1 MTIIR
6 ACRAARVLLQPETCG
21 LALLLAA
28 ALLPAAAAAQTWTVG
43 MTAGRQPLE
52 AISVPAQQA
61 GAPRILVLG
70 GLSGDR
76 ASSTAVDLAY
86 EAYVNSANNHL
97 DVSFLARANP
107 EAEPLTFPP
116 VAPAYGGDP
125 TAWSLWQFLTS
136 HAPDAVFIVGGD
148 EFGLGPALAE
158 GLPGL
163 GPVPYLTL
171 DYENEVIAAIDG
183 PRFYPPSP
191 AHETLQARL
200 ARSTERVAAGLAASY
215 GQSLGPLTYIPGM
228 ALIGRLRLGQVS
240 EVEAIVA
247 TQLDSIAGMDIDNS
261 LAIAGHLL
269 LAELA
274 ERTGNASYLSL
285 ARRAADLGFDA
296 VGNPREAMPFHG
308 EYSDAFFMATPLLAK
323 VGKLT
328 GEARYFD
335 LAQRHVDFLAARLLR
350 PDGLYNHW
358 PRAEAA
364 WGRGNAFVL
373 LGLALALSDI
383 PASHPAH
390 ARLLALYRDLVTALL
405 PHVDVDGMWHNV
417 IDVKGSFAELSA
429 TAMIATAVQ
438 RGVAE
443 GWLDAFHQDV
453 VDRAWEGVLTRTDT
467 DWGFLAVCESTPG
480 QPSLD
485 AYLDRRALSGRD
497 ERAGGMML
505 LFATERLRLR

>member
-1 MTIIR
+1 MNSAFFRRTATPLR
-6 ACRAARVLLQPETCG
+6 APRTRGLVLLVWG
-21 LALLLAA
+21 LTTGA
-28 ALLPAAAAAQTWTVG
+28 ALAQTWTVG

-52 AISVPAQQA
+52 AVSVPAQQA
-61 GAPRILVLG
+61 AAPHIVVIG

-86 EAYVNSANNHL
+86 EAYVNSATNHL
-97 DVSFLARANP
+97 DVSFLPRANP
-107 EAEPLTFPP
+107 AADRLTFPP

-125 TAWSLWQFLTS
+125 TAWSLWQFLTA

-148 EFGLGPALAE
+148 EFGLGPALAA

-163 GPVPYLTL
+163 GAVPYLTL

-183 PRFYPPSP
+183 PAFYPRS
-191 AHETLQARL
+191 AAREALQARL
-200 ARSTERVAAGLAASY
+200 ARSPASVAAGLAASY
-215 GQSLGPLTYIPGM
+215 GQSLGPLTYIPAM
-228 ALIGRLRLGQVS
+228 ALIGRLRLGQLA
-240 EVEAIVA
+240 EVEAVVGP
-247 TQLDSIAGMDIDNS
+247 QLDRIADLTIDKS
-261 LAIAGHLL
+261 LTLAGHLL

-274 ERTGNASYLSL
+274 ERTGSARYLAL
-285 ARRAADLGFDA
+285 ARRAADLGFSED
-296 VGNPREAMPFHG
+296 GRPLEAMPFHG

-328 GEARYFD
+328 GDTRYFD
-335 LAQRHVDFLAARLLR
+335 LAERHVDFLAGRLLR

-373 LGLALALSDI
+373 LGLALALSDM
-383 PASHPAH
+383 PVTHSAH
-390 ARLLALYRDLVTALL
+390 ARLLSLYRNLVTTLL
-405 PHVDVDGMWHNV
+405 PYVDVDGLWHNV

-438 RGVAE
+438 RGVDE
-443 GWLDAFHQDV
+443 GWLESFHQGV
-453 VDRAWEGVLTRTDT
+453 VDRAWEGVLARTDA
-467 DWGFLAVCESTPG
+467 DWGFLDVCESTPG

-505 LFATERLRLR
+505 LFATERLRPR

>member
-1 MTIIR
+1 MSIVFFW
-6 ACRAARVLLQPETCG
+6 RAAGPQRPRLTSGLVLLAFG
-21 LALLLAA
+21 LASGTA
-28 ALLPAAAAAQTWTVG
+28 PAQTWTVG
-43 MTAGRQPLE
+43 MTAAQQPLE
-52 AISVPAQQA
+52 AVSVPAQESE
-61 GAPRILVLG
+61 APHIVVIG

-97 DVSFLARANP
+97 DVSFLPRANP
-107 EAEPLTFPP
+107 GADRLTFPP

-125 TAWSLWQFLTS
+125 TAWSLWQFLTA

-148 EFGLGPALAE
+148 EFGLGPALAA

-163 GPVPYLTL
+163 GTVPYLTL

-183 PRFYPPSP
+183 PAFYPRSG
-191 AHETLQARL
+191 AREALQARL
-200 ARSTERVAAGLAASY
+200 ARSPASVAAGLAASY

-228 ALIGRLRLGQVS
+228 ALIGRLRLGQVA
-240 EVEAIVA
+240 EVEAVVRP
-247 TQLDSIAGMDIDNS
+247 QLDNIAAMEIDNS
-261 LAIAGHLL
+261 LEIAGHLL

-274 ERTGNASYLSL
+274 ERTGNARYLAL
-285 ARRAADLGFDA
+285 ARRAADLGFSED
-296 VGNPREAMPFHG
+296 GRPLEAMPFHG

-335 LAQRHVDFLAARLLR
+335 LAERHVDFLAGRLLR

-383 PASHPAH
+383 PETQAAH
-390 ARLLALYRDLVTALL
+390 ARLLARYRDLATTLL
-405 PHVDVDGMWHNV
+405 PHVDVDGLWHNV

-429 TAMIATAVQ
+429 TAMIATALQ
-438 RGVAE
+438 RGVDR
-443 GWLDAFHQDV
+443 GWLEPFHQGV
-453 VDRAWEGVLTRTDT
+453 VDRAWEGVVARTDA
-467 DWGFLAVCESTPG
+467 DWGFLDVCESTPG
-480 QPSLD
+480 QDSLD
-485 AYLDRRALSGRD
+485 AYLGRRAISGRD

-505 LFATERLRLR
+505 LFATERLQPR